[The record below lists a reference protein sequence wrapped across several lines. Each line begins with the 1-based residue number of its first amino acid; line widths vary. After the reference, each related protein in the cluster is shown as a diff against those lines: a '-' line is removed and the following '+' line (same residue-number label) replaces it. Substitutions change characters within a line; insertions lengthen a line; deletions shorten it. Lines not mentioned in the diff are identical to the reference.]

1 MSQVFYV
8 GGGGN
13 DIRSCRESL
22 EKRQGITIDG
32 LTEDREVGTFSG
44 IVQSLE
50 YLRHKPP
57 DMCWRVTMRDVLL
70 QDDVA
75 AGESARRG

>member
-8 GGGGN
+8 GGGGT

-22 EKRQGITIDG
+22 ERRQEITIDG
-32 LTEDREVGTFSG
+32 LTEDGQVAAFTG

-57 DMCWRVTMRDVLL
+57 DMCWRVTMRGVLL
-70 QDDVA
+70 QDDTA
-75 AGESARRG
+75 DTEIARRD

>member
-1 MSQVFYV
+1 MIQVFYV

-22 EKRQGITIDG
+22 EKRREITIDG
-32 LTEDREVGTFSG
+32 LTKDGQVAAFTG

-57 DMCWRVTMRDVLL
+57 DMCWRVTMRSVLL
-70 QDDVA
+70 QDEIADTQ
-75 AGESARRG
+75 SARRG